1 MKTKLA
7 IFALALL
14 LFGTA
19 EAFAQPRTEVQ
30 DRAAARRLLG
40 RHLFSLQWISWDYF
54 GSANVTLRRGLY
66 SIKGEQKGRGNTDF
80 VTIIG
85 EIETIKAREFTM
97 NGTITTQ
104 VSHINNG
111 EPCVREGTF
120 TFRVT
125 GTRKY
130 WRLQEMQNPCDGV
143 TDYVDVYFR

>member
-1 MKTKLA
+1 MKTKFA

-19 EAFAQPRTEVQ
+19 EAFAQTRTEVQ
-30 DRAAARRLLG
+30 DRVAARRLLG
-40 RHLFSLQWISWDYF
+40 KHMFSLQWISWDYF
-54 GSANVTLRRGLY
+54 GTANVTLRNGLY

-80 VTIIG
+80 VTIVG

-143 TDYVDVYFR
+143 ADYVDIYFR

>member
-19 EAFAQPRTEVQ
+19 ESFAQTRTEVQ

-40 RHLFSLQWISWDYF
+40 KHMFSLQWISWDYF
-54 GSANVTLRRGLY
+54 GTANVTLRNGLY

-143 TDYVDVYFR
+143 TDYVDIYFR